1 MVEAGMRLY
10 DLAAVASAPAG
21 DLHKTQYDHQGFDTK
36 YPADEDN
43 RC

>member
-1 MVEAGMRLY
+1 MRLY

-21 DLHKTQYDHQGFDTK
+21 DLHKIQYGHQGFDTQ